1 MGGKKRALP
10 DGGDCE
16 VSCAVQAG
24 TRCTVCEWLTLPH
37 ATPLQHVPGS
47 MAALAAQRRSEA
59 LAVRCSSAFLHPQ
72 QHPVEASAWP
82 PRRRCVSSDL
92 CAPCS
97 RLEALRE

>member
-47 MAALAAQRRSEA
+47 MAALAAQRRSEV
-59 LAVRCSSAFLHPQ
+59 LAVRCSTALR
-72 QHPVEASAWP
+72 VGVASA
-82 PRRRCVSSDL
+82 L
-92 CAPCS
+92 C
-97 RLEALRE
+97 EF